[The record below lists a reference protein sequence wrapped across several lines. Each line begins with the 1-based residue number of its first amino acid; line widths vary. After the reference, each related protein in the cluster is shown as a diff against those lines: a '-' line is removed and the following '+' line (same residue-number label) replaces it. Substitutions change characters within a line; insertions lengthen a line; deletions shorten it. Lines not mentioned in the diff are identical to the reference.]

1 MKVARMWLPWKLLQ
15 IWAPFWICALWTW
28 IDRDKNKLSRA
39 RALSRRDRWG
49 LLGKLLESD
58 FEIYSR
64 SWIFLCRNGIGI
76 QEHACIDLP
85 GIKGMWALRI
95 GIEDSI
101 YDNTLVLSFVG
112 HTRILTLT
120 GEEVEE
126 TEIEGFLSDQQTFH
140 CANVDFSQVRFIF
153 NIYCDVI
160 LTVFPFQR

>member
-1 MKVARMWLPWKLLQ
+1 
-15 IWAPFWICALWTW
+15 
-28 IDRDKNKLSRA
+28 
-39 RALSRRDRWG
+39 
-49 LLGKLLESD
+49 
-58 FEIYSR
+58 
-64 SWIFLCRNGIGI
+64 
-76 QEHACIDLP
+76 
-85 GIKGMWALRI
+85 MWALRI